1 MLPEVAL
8 KECENCGEFLP
19 FEGFHR
25 DSRRP
30 DGLNIWCKGCIAE
43 YNRYR
48 KVDIKTEILSWSEA
62 DIERIKAQ
70 MLTKPTISKG
80 SYIRRAAVRGIRN
93 L

>member
-8 KECENCGEFLP
+8 KECGHCGEFLP
-19 FEGFHR
+19 FEEFCR
-25 DSRRP
+25 NPQTP
-30 DGLNIWCKGCIAE
+30 DGLQYWCRDCAAE
-43 YNRYR
+43 YHRYR
-48 KVDIKTEILSWSEA
+48 KVDIKTEIQSWSEA